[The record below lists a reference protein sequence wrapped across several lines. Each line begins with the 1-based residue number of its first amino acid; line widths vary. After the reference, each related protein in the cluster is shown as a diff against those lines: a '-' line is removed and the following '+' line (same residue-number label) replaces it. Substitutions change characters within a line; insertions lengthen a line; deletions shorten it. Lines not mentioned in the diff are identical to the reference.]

1 MAFAKNVKVG
11 DPRVD
16 GIDQGPQVDKI
27 QFDRI
32 MAYIEGAKAEATQ
45 GKCRLLTG
53 GKRHGDK
60 G

>member
-1 MAFAKNVKVG
+1 M
-11 DPRVD
+11 
-16 GIDQGPQVDKI
+16 DQGPQVDKI

-32 MAYIEGAKAEATQ
+32 MAFIEGAKEEVKQ

-53 GKRHGDK
+53 GNRVGDK